1 MRKFAAVLFL
11 AIATLALTSC
21 DNDEILDLGVGLSGV
36 VRNATN
42 QEPLRDVTVTF
53 QGRSRTTN
61 ELGIFVFGDLT
72 AGRHNIR
79 LEKSGYQTLTQEITL
94 EDNFTNRFEFNLQ
107 PAQ

>member
-36 VRNATN
+36 VRNSTN

-72 AGRHNIR
+72 AGRHTLR
-79 LEKSGYQTLTQEITL
+79 LEKSGFQTVTQEVTL
-94 EDNFTNRFEFNLQ
+94 EDNFTNRVELTMT